1 MNSSMRSVPPHFAMI
16 AAIVFAC
23 VGCGESGPPL
33 QKVEGVVTYDG
44 KPLENAELTF
54 APDPSNKDITPGS
67 AMTADDGS
75 YKARYQS
82 RFGLAEG
89 KYKISIRKIETK
101 DAAKLPPEL
110 KGDPTQMEM
119 MGAFKQALPDKY
131 ASLDKSSFMIEV
143 KDGAGPFPFEL
154 DSKGR

>member
-1 MNSSMRSVPPHFAMI
+1 MKATIRPFPRHLAML
-16 AAIVFAC
+16 ASLVLVC
-23 VGCGESGPPL
+23 VGCGEGGPPL
-33 QKVEGVVTYDG
+33 LKVEGKVTFDG

-54 APDPSNKDITPGS
+54 APDPSNKDVTAGS
-67 AMTADDGS
+67 AMTADDGT

-101 DAAKLPPEL
+101 DTAKLPPEL
-110 KGDPTQMEM
+110 KGDPTQLEM
-119 MGAFKQALPDKY
+119 MGAFKQSLPDKY
-131 ASLDKSSFMIEV
+131 ASLDKSSFTIEV
-143 KDGAGPFPFEL
+143 KADAGPFDFEL